1 MDESKVKQLEDKLRQ
16 LFANATQS
24 QEENNSVSRPANAT
38 RVIRRRKGHPDMKI
52 A

>member
-16 LFANATQS
+16 LFATAS
-24 QEENNSVSRPANAT
+24 QAQDEGNSMPRPVSNT
-38 RVIRRRKGHPDMKI
+38 RVIRRRKGQPDTKI